1 MALPANRA
9 LCQVCAHPLVRNGT
23 TSAGRT
29 RWRCKHCGA
38 STTRTRTEIT
48 AAAQMNAFHTWL
60 LGTTTQSAHG
70 GTGRSFRA
78 ATTWCW
84 NITVPPIEPTG
95 VIADQVMVDGTY
107 FNGWCVLIAFNT
119 TYVIDQ
125 QWCDREKHTAW
136 AQLLARIL
144 APRLVIVDGG
154 TGIHTALRETWAQT
168 PVQRCCFHILQT
180 IRRHTTYQP
189 RTTPGREILALTRA
203 LMRVTTLGQASGWL
217 SEYSQ
222 WEYRWDELLKQRSYP
237 RTGVP
242 RPTDVPLTRS
252 WWYTHR
258 RLRRVRGLFRSLI
271 GHENLFAFLDP
282 ALTSAAGHLL
292 HRTTSPLVGRRTR
305 RSKSCC
311 APIAGCLKPMPAP
324 RWTGCWNRPPTTHE
338 TRGRS
343 LEHSCLNHRNRLP
356 RLRRN
361 RWARCSMT
369 RASAGRTATGSST
382 AGADDHGPERDWTR
396 PGHTHI
402 AAYNPKMWA
411 EG

>member
-48 AAAQMNAFHTWL
+48 AAAQMNAFHNWL
-60 LGTTTQSAHG
+60 LGRSTQSAHG

-78 ATTWCW
+78 ATAWCW

-95 VIADQVMVDGTY
+95 LIADQVMIDGTY

-119 TYVIDQ
+119 THVIDW

-136 AQLLARIL
+136 AQLLARVP

-154 TGIHTALRETWAQT
+154 TGIHAALRETWAQT
-168 PVQRCCFHILQT
+168 PVQRCYFHILQT
-180 IRRHTTYQP
+180 VRRHTTYQP

-203 LMRVTTLGQASGWL
+203 LMRVRTLEQASDWL

-222 WEYRWDELLKQRSYP
+222 WEHRWDELLKQRSYP
-237 RTGVP
+237 RVGAP
-242 RPTDVPLTRS
+242 RPTDVPLTRT

-271 GHENLFAFLDP
+271 GHENLFTFLDP
-282 ALTSAAGHLL
+282 ALTSATGHLL
-292 HRTTSPLVGRRTR
+292 HRTTSPLEGGPNKAIKELLRTHR
-305 RSKSCC
+305 GMPEAHARTAVDWLLESATEHPRDPWEIARAQLAEPPQPA
-311 APIAGCLKPMPAP
+311 APTPEEPVCPALYDLGFS
-324 RWTGCWNRPPTTHE
+324 WEDGNGIQHGWG
-338 TRGRS
+338 GRS
-343 LEHSCLNHRNRLP
+343 
-356 RLRRN
+356 
-361 RWARCSMT
+361 
-369 RASAGRTATGSST
+369 
-382 AGADDHGPERDWTR
+382 R
-396 PGHTHI
+396 P
-402 AAYNPKMWA
+402 
-411 EG
+411 